1 MEQPTLR
8 HGLIDTDILIDASR
22 GLPQAG
28 DFLNE
33 MLAGNGITISVVSAM
48 ELIAGCR
55 DSVQLANTKQLL
67 TSFTIA
73 PLTEPISSSALN
85 LMASFTLSNGLLLPD
100 ALVAATALES
110 GIALYTRNIRHFKM
124 IPELLIIQPY

>member
-1 MEQPTLR
+1 VEQPTLR

-22 GLPQAG
+22 GLAQAG
-28 DFLNE
+28 EFLNE
-33 MLAGNGITISVVSAM
+33 MLAGDGVTVSVITAM
-48 ELIAGCR
+48 ELVVGCR
-55 DSVQLANTKQLL
+55 DSAQLTNVKQLL
-67 TSFTIA
+67 ASFTIA
-73 PLTEPISSSALN
+73 PVTEAISARAQGLVETFS
-85 LMASFTLSNGLLLPD
+85 LSHGLLPPD